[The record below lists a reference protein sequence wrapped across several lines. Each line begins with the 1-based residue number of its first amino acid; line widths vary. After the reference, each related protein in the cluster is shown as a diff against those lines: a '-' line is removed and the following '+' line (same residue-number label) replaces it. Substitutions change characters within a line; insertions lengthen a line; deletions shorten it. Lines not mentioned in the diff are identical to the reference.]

1 MTDVEK
7 VGPVDH
13 ITRAP
18 LPWRTSVD
26 LTECGKPT
34 AELTGR
40 LLTRDE
46 AAARINRIGR
56 QRAAFTL
63 CMTCATTSDRHQGPA
78 ETDAVATVHRAMQSV
93 RHAYPPGL
101 TREQTPQW
109 QERQRLNGEL
119 EAIAALIAVHREEF
133 DGYLAGLRQTVSLA
147 ERRGQKRTRA
157 GSDTRHPL

>member
-1 MTDVEK
+1 MADLEK

-13 ITRAP
+13 ITRSR
-18 LPWRTSVD
+18 LPWRTRVD

-34 AELTGR
+34 ADLAGR

-78 ETDAVATVHRAMQSV
+78 ETDAVAAVHRAMQSV
-93 RHAYPPGL
+93 RHAYPPEF
-101 TREQTPQW
+101 TREETPQW
-109 QERQRLNGEL
+109 RERQRLNDEL
-119 EAIAALIAVHREEF
+119 EAIAALIAAHREEF
-133 DGYLAGLRQTVSLA
+133 DGYLAGLQQTVSLA
-147 ERRGQKRTRA
+147 ERRSQRRTRA